1 MPHPADSAAARL
13 LRTLS
18 LDALRGFE
26 AAARRLNF
34 TLAADELC
42 LTQSAVS
49 KQIKALE
56 EALGLTLFV
65 RGARGLSLT
74 PEGRTLYSGVAPA
87 LQQLAQALEPML
99 NRERQTVSITVTPS
113 FASLWLAPRL
123 AAFHHEHP
131 AIDVRVDAAESNLA
145 LEREG
150 FDLAVRLARPGE
162 EGAEADPLCR
172 RLTRERLMLVA
183 APSMA
188 ARVCSPGD
196 LLRLPLLVFHHAVQR
211 HPWMSWSHWFSQLG
225 LAQRADQPVLQFS
238 QYDHV
243 IKAAIEGAGIAIGR
257 APLVWP
263 CLRAGQ
269 LQVVW
274 PELQADGLDYLLLM
288 SQRSAPRPEVRALA
302 GWIEQTLA
310 ADGMG

>member
-1 MPHPADSAAARL
+1 MPHPTDGPAARL
-13 LRTLS
+13 LRTMS

-49 KQIKALE
+49 KQIKTLE
-56 EALGLTLFV
+56 EAIGQALFV

-87 LQQLAQALEPML
+87 LQQLAQALEPL
-99 NRERQTVSITVTPS
+99 VNRGRQTVSITVTPS

-123 AAFHHEHP
+123 VAFHREHP

-150 FDLAVRLARPGE
+150 FDMALRLARPGD
-162 EGAEADPLCR
+162 EGTEPDPLCR
-172 RLTRERLMLVA
+172 RLTQERLMLVA
-183 APSMA
+183 APSLA
-188 ARVCSPGD
+188 SRVQHADG

-238 QYDHV
+238 QYEHV
-243 IKAAIEGAGIAIGR
+243 VKAAIEGAGVAIGR
-257 APLVWP
+257 APLVLP

-269 LQVVW
+269 LQVVL
-274 PELQADGLDYLLLM
+274 PELQADGLDCLLLL
-288 SQRSAPRPEVRALA
+288 SERSAQRPEVQALA